1 MSMGDIRD
9 TSFPR
14 FDVTTFIAT
23 LLLTVIGIMFIYS
36 SGTTTSGVVF
46 SSEYIRQ
53 IVWFA
58 TGLLLMFGVY
68 FLDYRRLSDI
78 APYFFVA
85 ILILLALTLRFGRV
99 VNGARRWI
107 GIGNL
112 GFQPSE
118 FAKIAVILLLARYL
132 DRSRGAITRLHR
144 FIMAFSILVLPVLL
158 VVVQP
163 DLGTAM
169 VFLPIFFFMTY
180 AAGARLRHI
189 FFVLATGL
197 LLVMFSVLPAYES
210 LILRRSV
217 PIISVLRDT
226 TLVSIVLAGT
236 GAALL
241 LSVVGWFVTK
251 RKPFFWTVFVLS
263 IFLLALGGSY
273 VLRNFLREYQIMRF
287 IVFIDPEIDPRGT
300 GWNTI
305 QSITAV
311 GSGGLSGKGF
321 LRGTQGQYRYLPQQS
336 TDFIFS
342 VLSEEWGFIGSVVVI
357 LLFIVVFARGFSIV
371 LHARDAFGAYVA
383 SGIIGMLFFHAAV
396 NIGMAIGVMP
406 ITGLPLFFVSFGGS
420 SLWTGFLAIGIL
432 MSIHRRRI
440 HL

>member
-1 MSMGDIRD
+1 MSDFRE
-9 TSFPR
+9 TSLPR
-14 FDVTTFIAT
+14 FDVITFIVT
-23 LLLTVIGIMFIYS
+23 FLLTVIGIMFIYS

-46 SSEYIRQ
+46 SNEYIRQ

-68 FLDYRRLSDI
+68 FLDYRKLSDI
-78 APYFFVA
+78 APYFFVV

-112 GFQPSE
+112 GIQPSE

-132 DRSRGAITRLHR
+132 DRSRGATTRPHR
-144 FIMAFSILVLPVLL
+144 FVIALSIIVLPALL

-163 DLGTAM
+163 DLGTTM

-180 AAGARLRHI
+180 AAGARLRHV

-197 LLVMFSVLPAYES
+197 LLLLFSVLPAYES

-217 PIISVLRDT
+217 PIISILRNT
-226 TLVSIVLAGT
+226 RLVSIVLAGA

-241 LSVVGWFVTK
+241 LSVVGWFATK

-263 IFLLALGGSY
+263 VFLLALGGSF
-273 VLRNFLREYQIMRF
+273 VLRNFLRDYQIMRF

-342 VLSEEWGFIGSVVVI
+342 VLSEEWGFVGSVAVI
-357 LLFIVVFARGFSIV
+357 LLFVVLFVRGFSIV

-383 SGIIGMLFFHAAV
+383 SGIVGMLFFHAAV

-432 MSIHRRRI
+432 MSIHRRRVP
-440 HL
+440 L